1 MIYVDKN
8 DRELQVGD
16 VIDIHQTV
24 NGQSLFVVF
33 ADKDNDLDIKYYIDR
48 AVAHDYEYDQEEL
61 LEPCR
66 FTGEA
71 SFTIIDNVEP
81 FLYRNKKEE
90 RK

>member
-1 MIYVDKN
+1 MCIEEEYMIYVDKN

-33 ADKDNDLDIKYYIDR
+33 ADKYNDLDIKYYIDR
-48 AVAHDYEYDQEEL
+48 AVAHDSEYDQEAL
-61 LEPCR
+61 LEPDR

-71 SFTIIDNVEP
+71 SFTIIDNV
-81 FLYRNKKEE
+81 K
-90 RK
+90 